1 MATASTN
8 MTSAEI
14 VADLTTLQSRMQFNT
29 SGVYINGAVAFLNTI
44 VVPANVSQFTFN
56 TLTSTLLVVTQ
67 NSTGIVWTI
76 RGSGFNLS
84 TNPFFT
90 GTRTSETFQFP
101 ADHVTLTSTP
111 HMETGNFTY
120 TITDTDLIGASVR
133 VAVNNF
139 VATQS
144 TLTDAGIVGVLQGAF
159 AADGNG
165 TSTAFSVT
173 NGTKTL
179 SISGFNVVNN
189 TVGPVGIVG
198 PLFVPAA
205 LAGNDT
211 ITTTSNVGID
221 LFGFASNDAM
231 LGGAG
236 NDTLF
241 GGLGNDTLNGGAG
254 SDSMEGGDGNDIY
267 IVNAVS
273 DIATETNADSLTGGI
288 DEVRSSVTHT
298 LGNNLE
304 NLTLTGALAI
314 NGTGN
319 VLNNILTGNAVANT
333 LTGLDGNDTLN
344 GGASNDNMS
353 GGDGNDIYIVD
364 AALDITTETN
374 ANSVTGGIDEVRSGV
389 TRTLGDNLESL
400 TLIGI
405 AAINGTGNTLNNT
418 ITGNSSANI
427 LIGLDGN
434 DTLNGGA
441 GADTL
446 NGGIGDDELIG
457 GDGNDTYIIDNNLEI
472 IIETNTAVA
481 GGIDTVLSSDDF
493 DANSSAN
500 RIGLENITLTG
511 ATAILATGNA
521 LDNVI
526 TGNAIANNL
535 IGNDGN
541 DSLIG
546 NAGDDSLDGGT
557 GNDILAGGDG
567 LDTLNGGIGNDSMNG
582 GAGSDYYY
590 VDSTLDVLTESFT
603 NALGGIDTIESTVT
617 RTLGA
622 NFDNLTLTGTDNI
635 NGIGNE
641 LANELTGN
649 DGNNSL
655 AGGLGIDTLNG
666 GIGNDTLN
674 GGAAND
680 SMTGGD
686 GNDIYFVNAALDI
699 TIETNANALIGGLD
713 EVRSIVTRTLGDN
726 FENLTLL
733 TVSVDPLTL
742 ALNNINATGNAL
754 ANIIIGNGGNNSLNG
769 LDGNDTLYGG
779 LGNDS
784 LDGGAGADAMNG
796 GAGNDIYVVDD
807 ASDTVTEL
815 LTLAQLGGIDLVKSS
830 VSFSMT
836 NPNIDNL
843 TLIGLDNIG
852 GTGNVLNNII
862 IGNAGANILAGS
874 YGNDTL
880 IGNAG
885 DDGLYG
891 DVGNDGLSGGAGVDT
906 LNGGTGNDNMN
917 GGLGN
922 DTYIVDSTLDVLTES
937 LTILQGGGIDTVE
950 TTVSRT
956 LGANFDNLTLLTVSI
971 DPLTLALNNINATGN
986 ALNNILIGNGGNNIL
1001 TGGLG
1006 ADTLSGGAGN
1016 DTLNGGAGVDS
1027 LTGGDGNDIYFVN
1040 AALDITTETNA
1051 SSVTGGTDEVRSS
1064 VNRTLSDNIEN
1075 LSLLTVSIDPLTL
1088 ALNNINGT
1096 GNGLNNML
1104 IGNGGNN
1111 LLTGL
1116 EGDDVLNGGAGNDTL
1131 NGGIGLDSLLGG
1143 AGNDIYVVDNAGDIL
1158 IELLNAGID
1167 TVQSSIEFSL
1177 LDTDGIGVN
1186 GGNVE
1191 NLILTGLD
1199 SINGTG
1205 NALNNIIIGNAG
1217 NNILVGNGGI
1227 DTLAGNSGDDS
1238 LDGGAGNDA
1247 LIGGLGA
1254 DVLTGGL
1261 GLDRFDFNLIAESSS
1276 LTIDTIADFSHAQL
1290 DKIDLS
1296 TIDAKAATPLIN
1308 DVFTFIGNNAFS
1320 KVAGQLMFDT
1330 ATHSIYG
1337 DVNGDSVADFQI
1349 ILTGVT
1355 SLVAADFIL

>member
-1 MATASTN
+1 M
-8 MTSAEI
+8 
-14 VADLTTLQSRMQFNT
+14 
-29 SGVYINGAVAFLNTI
+29 
-44 VVPANVSQFTFN
+44 
-56 TLTSTLLVVTQ
+56 
-67 NSTGIVWTI
+67 
-76 RGSGFNLS
+76 
-84 TNPFFT
+84 
-90 GTRTSETFQFP
+90 
-101 ADHVTLTSTP
+101 
-111 HMETGNFTY
+111 
-120 TITDTDLIGASVR
+120 
-133 VAVNNF
+133 
-139 VATQS
+139 
-144 TLTDAGIVGVLQGAF
+144 
-159 AADGNG
+159 
-165 TSTAFSVT
+165 
-173 NGTKTL
+173 
-179 SISGFNVVNN
+179 
-189 TVGPVGIVG
+189 
-198 PLFVPAA
+198 
-205 LAGNDT
+205 
-211 ITTTSNVGID
+211 
-221 LFGFASNDAM
+221 
-231 LGGAG
+231 
-236 NDTLF
+236 
-241 GGLGNDTLNGGAG
+241 
-254 SDSMEGGDGNDIY
+254 
-267 IVNAVS
+267 
-273 DIATETNADSLTGGI
+273 
-288 DEVRSSVTHT
+288 THT
-298 LGNNLE
+298 LGDNLE
-304 NLTLTGALAI
+304 NLTLTGIAII

-319 VLNNILTGNAVANT
+319 A
-333 LTGLDGNDTLN
+333 
-344 GGASNDNMS
+344 
-353 GGDGNDIYIVD
+353 
-364 AALDITTETN
+364 
-374 ANSVTGGIDEVRSGV
+374 
-389 TRTLGDNLESL
+389 
-400 TLIGI
+400 
-405 AAINGTGNTLNNT
+405 LNNT

-427 LIGLDGN
+427 LNGLDGD

-500 RIGLENITLTG
+500 RIGIENITLTG

-713 EVRSIVTRTLGDN
+713 EVRSNVTRTLGDN
-726 FENLTLL
+726 LENLTLL
-733 TVSVDPLTL
+733 TVSIDPLTL
-742 ALNNINATGNAL
+742 ALNNINGTGNTL
-754 ANIIIGNGGNNSLNG
+754 NNILIGNGGNNSLNG
-769 LDGNDTLYGG
+769 LDGDDTLNGGLGNDTLNGGIGLDSLLGGTGNDSLDGGAGADTMDGGVGNDIYIVDDVSDTVTESLTIALLGGVDLIQSSISYTLGDNLDNLILTGAAANGTGNTLNNIIIGNISNNNLNGDAGSDILVGGDGLDTLNGGMGNDSMNGGLGNDTYVVDSLLDVLTEGTTNALSGGIDTVQSSVTRTLGINFDNLTLTGLGNINATGNELANELTGNIGNNSLTGG

-784 LDGGAGADAMNG
+784 LDGGAGNDMLNG
-796 GAGNDIYVVDD
+796 GLGNDSMSGGDGNDIYIVNSLLDITTEANAGGIDEVRSNVTRTLNDNFENLSLLTVSIDPLTLALNNINGTGNTLNNILIGNGGNNSLNGLDGDDTLNGGLGNDTLNGGIGLDSLLGGTGNDSLDGGAGADTMDGGVGNDIYIVDD
-807 ASDTVTEL
+807 VSDTVTES
-815 LTLAQLGGIDLVKSS
+815 LTLAQLGGIDLVKSI
-830 VSFSMT
+830 VSFT
-836 NPNIDNL
+836 LGDNIDNL
-843 TLIGLDNIG
+843 TLV
-852 GTGNVLNNII
+852 GTAAEGVGNELSNII
-862 IGNAGANILAGS
+862 IGNAGN
-874 YGNDTL
+874 NTL
-880 IGNAG
+880 IGNIGNDLLVGNAG
-885 DDGLYG
+885 ADSLDGG
-891 DVGNDGLSGGAGVDT
+891 VGNDGLSGGAGDDT

-922 DTYIVDSTLDVLTES
+922 DTYIVDSTLDVLTEN
-937 LTILQGGGIDTVE
+937 LTILQGGGIDTVQSS
-950 TTVSRT
+950 VSRT
-956 LGANFDNLTLLTVSI
+956 LGLNFDNLTLLTVSI

-1006 ADTLSGGAGN
+1006 ADTLNGGAGN

-1064 VNRTLSDNIEN
+1064 VTRTLSDNIEN

-1308 DVFTFIGNNAFS
+1308 DVFTFIGNNIAFS
-1320 KVAGQLMFDT
+1320 NLAGQLMFDT